1 MSSDAEDVNRPLGPE
16 FFRVEK
22 GASKRNRKVPAT
34 TGCSYTDTLAI
45 ACVQS
50 MHQNECYQRVADESR
65 AQAIPQTFSL
75 FGRYWVC
82 VPQTTISETNVVFS
96 AILKWEICA
105 RIVDTI
111 IPIILT
117 MSFRFKQTSLMD
129 VASELSTFF
138 MGVYCSD
145 RGLHCANGARGFALK
160 STFYVYLIRLLWHCG
175 IINPRIRFNAL
186 LTQMPVRYNTAF
198 LGGVTWIIYNAAIRR
213 LIDETGL
220 PSSQVTDT
228 VLDRF
233 VSFISPL
240 LACFVLGLSYGHCYL
255 HHVKFQHPT

>member
-1 MSSDAEDVNRPLGPE
+1 M
-16 FFRVEK
+16 
-22 GASKRNRKVPAT
+22 
-34 TGCSYTDTLAI
+34 
-45 ACVQS
+45 
-50 MHQNECYQRVADESR
+50 
-65 AQAIPQTFSL
+65 L
-75 FGRYWVC
+75 FAA
-82 VPQTTISETNVVFS
+82 NVVFS
-96 AILKWEICA
+96 AILKWEICT

-175 IINPRIRFNAL
+175 IINPRIRYVDLLTILLYGKSNTKQNGLAYSFNAL